1 MRILIWLSL
10 VTVVIIAQPGCTTTF
25 KSATDAHTKGKFD
38 EAADEADKLVP
49 TPSKDG
55 KLTIEARY
63 DRDRLWVGLEKAKIL
78 SDAGQLT
85 EAVDLFDH
93 VRKEAEFLRHIESAY
108 ASNPVDPANWDIEQ
122 LATDI
127 GQTVV
132 GADQTVYLLQ
142 PHEEILCNTYAA
154 LDSLLQGPD
163 SADSAAAGTFAYEAR
178 RLQQFALEDLKAA
191 GYEVKEPPASRM
203 DGTIISELPDG
214 QSSNFSVTQIFT
226 LGDFSGAKQE
236 MKSVISSARAVGAAN
251 PVVAFS
257 SVVQWAAY
265 MRSFKATDAT
275 VAAKQVADY
284 CGAPQL
290 AAEMKHLASSPN
302 DYPFVLV
309 LVDAGRGPV
318 RRSFNVRLPIVV
330 PNVCVADFRAVY
342 PALKFRTEDR
352 PRDIRVGTPGDMRP
366 AAALDSIDAI
376 VARDFR
382 RREADLWWM
391 PTIRAGMRT
400 AASLAIQI
408 QQSKEKDKT
417 ISWAAAITS
426 VVVAEAEQPDLRAW
440 TTLPAT
446 QHAALMKRPSNGKVH
461 VELASQGA
469 SSAMDVDVPEGSSIV
484 YVRALTPTLRY
495 SRVAPL
501 FAGDNQQA
509 KPQVNSASAPVPPT
523 VANGGM

>member
-1 MRILIWLSL
+1 MRVLIWWSLATL
-10 VTVVIIAQPGCTTTF
+10 VTVAQPGCTTPFHT
-25 KSATDAHTKGKFD
+25 ATDAHAKGKFD
-38 EAADEADKLVP
+38 KALERAEDLVP
-49 TPSKDG
+49 TPTKDG
-55 KLTIEARY
+55 KLTIDARY

-78 SDAGQLT
+78 SDAGKMD

-93 VRKEAEFLRHIESAY
+93 VRREAEFLRHIESAY
-108 ASNPVDPANWDIEQ
+108 ANNPVDPANWDFEQ
-122 LATDI
+122 LMADLS
-127 GQTVV
+127 QTVV
-132 GADQTVYLLQ
+132 GADQTVFLLQ

-154 LDSLLQGPD
+154 LDCLLQGPD
-163 SADSAAAGTFAYEAR
+163 SADSKAAGTFAYEAR

-226 LGDFSGAKQE
+226 LGDFSGAKEE

-318 RRSFNVRLPIVV
+318 RRSFNVRLPIVI
-330 PNVCVADFRAVY
+330 PNVCAADFRAVY

-352 PRDIRVGTPGDMRP
+352 PRDIRVGAPGDMRP

-376 VARDFR
+376 VARDFQ
-382 RREADLWWM
+382 RREAELWWM
-391 PTIRAGMRT
+391 PTIRAGIRT

-417 ISWAAAITS
+417 ISVVAALAS

-446 QHAALMKRPSNGKVH
+446 QHAALIKRPANGKVH
-461 VELASQGA
+461 VELASPGA
-469 SSAMDVDVPEGSSIV
+469 SSAMDVDVPEGSSII
-484 YVRALTPTLRY
+484 YIRALTPTLRY

-501 FAGDNQQA
+501 FAGDNQPA
-509 KPQVNSASAPVPPT
+509 KPQVNSASAPVAPT